1 MRKLIILIIALFMI
15 TGCYNISQSLTH
27 EITEY
32 YANYKNID
40 LKPGTIFNNIL
51 ITIGDYNDTRT
62 EPSSKDD
69 SEANI
74 YSYDDFEIETYL
86 EENVEKIYLIRI
98 TSSSF
103 PTNEGIKI
111 GDSKSQMISIYG
123 NDYTNIEDKIFIYN
137 KSNTNISFTIENDI
151 IIGIVYYKS

>member
-1 MRKLIILIIALFMI
+1 MRKLIILIISLFII
-15 TGCYNISQSLTH
+15 TGCFNTSQSLIP

-32 YANYKNID
+32 YATYNSID
-40 LKPGTIFNNIL
+40 LKPGTLFNNVL
-51 ITIGDYNDTRT
+51 ITLGDYNDIRV
-62 EPSSKDD
+62 EPSSKDN

-74 YSYDDFEIETYL
+74 YSYDDFEIETYV
-86 EENVEKIYLIRI
+86 EETVEKIYLIRI

-123 NDYTNIEDKIFIYN
+123 NNYTNIEDEIFIYN
-137 KSNTNISFTIENDI
+137 ISNTNISFTIENDI